1 MTPQQTPARP
11 QPNGQLPNELKDEL
25 LRLMP
30 FYKRAGAFAII
41 GGLLMLSPTFY
52 MQEVYD
58 RVVNSRNT
66 ETLLMLTIAVLFA
79 ILVMEAVEW
88 VRSEI
93 MHSAGEELDHRL
105 RDRVFEGMF
114 RANLKTPGVWHQM
127 PLSDLRTIVE
137 FIGQPVAAAVLQ
149 APVSIVFL
157 LIIFFIHP
165 SLGWSAL
172 AGVMVQVALAYVTER
187 KTQPP
192 LMEANKAAGE
202 AMGYAQG
209 VMRSAEVVEAMGMQR
224 GVHARWMQRQ
234 HKFLRLQAQASDHAG
249 GLLAVT
255 KMVQM
260 LQGSMLLGLGC
271 WLSLQGQLSGSNPD
285 AAANAGALM
294 IVASILG
301 GMASTPIVQVVT
313 SWKLVAASRDS
324 YNRLAMFLQMNA
336 ATKQGMPLPAP
347 KGNLSVSGLVATA
360 PGSTAPIVRGV
371 SFALKAGES
380 LALVG
385 PSGSGKTSLA
395 RVLVGIWQA
404 AAGSVRL
411 DGADVYGWNKTELGP
426 HLGYLPQGV
435 ELFQGTVSEN
445 IARFG
450 EVDQAKVK
458 EAADLLGLDSFVRAL
473 PDGYDTLIGEDG
485 AVLSGGQRQ
494 RVALA
499 RAFYGMPRLVVLDE
513 PNSSLDEQGEALLLQ
528 ALHTLKSK
536 GVTVVF
542 ITHRINLLAAA
553 TQMMI
558 MKDGTVSAYGPRD
571 EVLNALKAHVAGAS
585 AAGPAAGPQ
594 PAAAARGAA

>member
-1 MTPQQTPARP
+1 MSPPTAIKP
-11 QPNGQLPNELKDEL
+11 QPNNQQPNELKSEL
-25 LRLMP
+25 MRLMP
-30 FYKRAGAFAII
+30 YYKRAAAFAII

-93 MHSAGEELDHRL
+93 MHSAGEELDRRL
-105 RDRVFEGMF
+105 RDRVFDGMF

-157 LIIFFIHP
+157 LLIFFIHP

-172 AGVMVQVALAYVTER
+172 AGVMVQVVLAYVTER

-224 GVHARWMQRQ
+224 GVHAKWMQRQ

-249 GLLAVT
+249 GLLALT
-255 KMVQM
+255 KTVQM

-271 WLSLQGQLSGSNPD
+271 WLTLQGNLSGSQPGD
-285 AAANAGALM
+285 TANAGALM

-301 GMASTPIVQVVT
+301 SMASTPIVQVVT

-324 YNRLAMFLQMNA
+324 YSRLAMFMQMNSA
-336 ATKQGMPLPAP
+336 AKQGMPLPAP
-347 KGNLSVSGLVATA
+347 KGNLTVSGVVAAA
-360 PGSTAPIVRGV
+360 PGSTAPIVKGV

-395 RVLVGIWQA
+395 RVLVGVWQA
-404 AAGSVRL
+404 AGGSVRL
-411 DGADVYGWNKTELGP
+411 DGADVYSWDKTELGP
-426 HLGYLPQGV
+426 HIGYLPQGV
-435 ELFQGTVSEN
+435 ELFQGTVAEN

-450 EVDQAKVK
+450 EVDLAKVK
-458 EAADLLGLDSFVRAL
+458 EAADLLGLDAFVHAL
-473 PDGYDTLIGEDG
+473 PNGYDSLIGDDG

-513 PNSSLDEQGEALLLQ
+513 PNSSLDEQGEAQLLHALQ
-528 ALHTLKSK
+528 TLRSR

-542 ITHRINLLAAA
+542 ITHRLNLLAAA

-558 MKDGTVSAYGPRD
+558 MKDGTVAAHGPRD
-571 EVLNALKAHVAGAS
+571 EVLNALKAHAAGAA
-585 AAGPAAGPQ
+585 AAGSTAGQ
-594 PAAAARGAA
+594 PSSGNARGAA

>member
-1 MTPQQTPARP
+1 
-11 QPNGQLPNELKDEL
+11 
-25 LRLMP
+25 
-30 FYKRAGAFAII
+30 
-41 GGLLMLSPTFY
+41 
-52 MQEVYD
+52 
-58 RVVNSRNT
+58 
-66 ETLLMLTIAVLFA
+66 
-79 ILVMEAVEW
+79 
-88 VRSEI
+88 
-93 MHSAGEELDHRL
+93 
-105 RDRVFEGMF
+105 
-114 RANLKTPGVWHQM
+114 M

-271 WLSLQGQLSGSNPD
+271 WLSLQGQLSGSNPAD
-285 AAANAGALM
+285 AANAGALM

-347 KGNLSVSGLVATA
+347 KGNLSVSGVVATA

-536 GVTVVF
+536 GVTLVF

-571 EVLNALKAHVAGAS
+571 EVLNALKAHAAGAS
-585 AAGPAAGPQ
+585 AAGPQ